1 MLANSVIPNGVYSLI
16 TGVAPMMLL
25 FSIVAIV
32 LRVITNLYS
41 HSKFDFYHDL
51 KALVYVLYCFVLF
64 VLVTTNDF
72 TSYSNNFIPFK
83 EILRY
88 SNIHDSL
95 FIWNVQG
102 NIILFM
108 PFGFIIADL
117 INLKSG
123 KHNIWLTILVALI
136 TSFSIESIQMFIGR
150 SFDID
155 DIILNIFG
163 ATIGYLIFRF
173 CFWLFNNVIKNKFI
187 KKLCFTLLVIVICII
202 IVIVFGMR

>member
-1 MLANSVIPNGVYSLI
+1 MLANSLIPTGMYNLL
-16 TGVAPMMLL
+16 TGVFPMMIL

-72 TSYSNNFIPFK
+72 SSYSNNFIPFR
-83 EILRY
+83 EIFRY
-88 SNIHDSL
+88 KNIHDPL

-108 PFGFIIADL
+108 PFGFIIADV

-123 KHNIWLTILVALI
+123 KHNIWLTMLVSTI
-136 TSFSIESIQMFIGR
+136 TSLSIEIIQMFIGR

-155 DIILNIFG
+155 DIILNLFG
-163 ATIGYLIFRF
+163 AIIGYLVFRF
-173 CFWLFNNVIKNKFI
+173 FYWLFNHLIKNKLV
-187 KKLCFTLLVIVICII
+187 KKICFTLLVIIVCII
-202 IVIVFGMR
+202 IFIVFGMR

>member
-1 MLANSVIPNGVYSLI
+1 MLANTLIPTGMYNLL
-16 TGVAPMMLL
+16 TGVFPMMIL

-72 TSYSNNFIPFK
+72 SSYSNNFIPFR
-83 EILRY
+83 EIFRY
-88 SNIHDSL
+88 KNIHDPL

-108 PFGFIIADL
+108 PFGFIIADV

-123 KHNIWLTILVALI
+123 KHNIWLTMLVSTI
-136 TSFSIESIQMFIGR
+136 TSLSIEIIQMFIGR

-155 DIILNIFG
+155 DIILNLFG
-163 ATIGYLIFRF
+163 AIIGYLVFRF
-173 CFWLFNNVIKNKFI
+173 FYWLFNHLIKNKLV
-187 KKLCFTLLVIVICII
+187 KKICFTLLVIIVCII
-202 IVIVFGMR
+202 IFIVFGMR

>member
-1 MLANSVIPNGVYSLI
+1 MLANSLIP
-16 TGVAPMMLL
+16 TGMYNLLTGIFPMMIL

-32 LRVITNLYS
+32 LRFVTNIYS

-51 KALVYVLYCFVLF
+51 KALVYVLYCFLLF

-72 TSYSNNFIPFK
+72 QSYSNNFIPFR
-83 EILRY
+83 EIFRY
-88 SNIHDSL
+88 KNIHDPL

-102 NIILFM
+102 NIILFI

-123 KHNIWLTILVALI
+123 KHNIWLTMLVSFI
-136 TSFSIESIQMFIGR
+136 TSISIEIIQMFIGR

-155 DIILNIFG
+155 DIILNLLGAIIGHLVFRLFHWIFNH
-163 ATIGYLIFRF
+163 L
-173 CFWLFNNVIKNKFI
+173 IKNKI
-187 KKLCFTLLVIVICII
+187 VKKTCFTLLVLAVCII

>member
-1 MLANSVIPNGVYSLI
+1 MLANTLIPTGMYNLL
-16 TGVAPMMLL
+16 TGVFPMMIL
-25 FSIVAIV
+25 FSIVVIV
-32 LRVITNLYS
+32 LRVITNVYS

-72 TSYSNNFIPFK
+72 SSYSNNFIPFR
-83 EILRY
+83 EIFRY
-88 SNIHDSL
+88 KNIHDPL

-108 PFGFIIADL
+108 PFGFIIADV

-123 KHNIWLTILVALI
+123 KHNIWLTMLVSTI
-136 TSFSIESIQMFIGR
+136 TSLSIEIIQMFIGR

-155 DIILNIFG
+155 DIILKLFG
-163 ATIGYLIFRF
+163 AIIGYLVFRF
-173 CFWLFNNVIKNKFI
+173 FYWLFNHLIKNKLV
-187 KKLCFTLLVIVICII
+187 KKICFTLLVIIVCII
-202 IVIVFGMR
+202 IFIVFGMR

>member
-1 MLANSVIPNGVYSLI
+1 MLANTLIPTGMYNLL
-16 TGVAPMMLL
+16 TGVFPMMIL
-25 FSIVAIV
+25 FSIVAIT
-32 LRVITNLYS
+32 LRFITNVYS

-51 KALVYVLYCFVLF
+51 KALVYVLYCFLLF

-72 TSYSNNFIPFK
+72 QSYSNNFIPFR
-83 EILRY
+83 EIFRY
-88 SNIHDSL
+88 KNIHDPM

-108 PFGFIIADL
+108 PFGFIIADV

-123 KHNIWLTILVALI
+123 KHNILLTMLVSFI
-136 TSFSIESIQMFIGR
+136 TSVSIEVIQMFIGR

-155 DIILNIFG
+155 DIILNLLG
-163 ATIGYLIFRF
+163 AIIGHLIFRF
-173 CFWLFNNVIKNKFI
+173 FHWIFNHVIKNKI
-187 KKLCFTLLVIVICII
+187 VKKTCFTLLVITVCII